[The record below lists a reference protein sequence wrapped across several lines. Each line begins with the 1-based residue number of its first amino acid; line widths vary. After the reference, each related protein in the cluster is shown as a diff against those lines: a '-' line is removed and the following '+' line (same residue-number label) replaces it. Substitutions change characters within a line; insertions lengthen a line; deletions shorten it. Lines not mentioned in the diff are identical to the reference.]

1 VHGLPLIGSGDWNDG
16 MNRVGEEGKG
26 ESVWLGWFLY
36 STLMSFSSL
45 ATNRGQGERA
55 NTWRQRASDIKQSL
69 EREAW
74 DGDWYRR
81 AFYDDGTPLG
91 SVSNTACRIDSIA
104 QSWAVISGA
113 ADRIRASRAMAAVD
127 KYLLQRDQ
135 KLALLF
141 TPPFDNPS
149 RDPGYI
155 KGYPPGMRENGGQYT
170 HAALWAALAFAMLGD
185 GDKAHEV
192 LTMLNPIRHADSPMA
207 IERFKIEPYVVP
219 ADVYSVP
226 PHVGRGGWSWYT
238 GSASWFYR
246 VALERIL
253 GFRRQ
258 GSQLLIDP
266 CIPQTWPGFSMTY
279 RFGTATYEISVEN
292 PLGVCTGVLAV
303 KVDGQTVAGNLK
315 NLVAL
320 TDDGKAHR
328 ILVVLG

>member
-1 VHGLPLIGSGDWNDG
+1 MGTGDWNDG
-16 MNRVGEEGKG
+16 MNQVGAGGKG
-26 ESVWLGWFLY
+26 ESVWLGWFLHVI
-36 STLMSFSSL
+36 LREWAKL
-45 ATNRGQGERA
+45 ADARGEGERA
-55 NTWRQRASDIKQSL
+55 KTWRRHVDVLGESL
-69 EREAW
+69 EEEAW

-81 AFYDDGTPLG
+81 AYFDDGTPLG
-91 SVSNTACRIDSIA
+91 SAVNDVCRVDSIA

-113 ADRIRASRAMAAVD
+113 ADPIRASRAMAAVD

-170 HAALWAALAFAMLGD
+170 HAALWATLAFTMLGD
-185 GDKAHEV
+185 GDKAYDV
-192 LTMLNPIRHADSPMA
+192 LTMLNPIRHADSPTA

-219 ADVYSVP
+219 ADVYSAP

-246 VALERIL
+246 VALEHIL
-253 GFRRQ
+253 GFRRR

-266 CIPQTWPGFSMTY
+266 CVSQAWPGFSISY

-303 KVDGQTVAGNLK
+303 KVDGLTVAGNQK
-315 NLVAL
+315 NLVTL

>member
-1 VHGLPLIGSGDWNDG
+1 
-16 MNRVGEEGKG
+16 
-26 ESVWLGWFLY
+26 
-36 STLMSFSSL
+36 
-45 ATNRGQGERA
+45 
-55 NTWRQRASDIKQSL
+55 
-69 EREAW
+69 
-74 DGDWYRR
+74 
-81 AFYDDGTPLG
+81 
-91 SVSNTACRIDSIA
+91 
-104 QSWAVISGA
+104 
-113 ADRIRASRAMAAVD
+113 
-127 KYLLQRDQ
+127 
-135 KLALLF
+135 
-141 TPPFDNPS
+141 
-149 RDPGYI
+149 
-155 KGYPPGMRENGGQYT
+155 
-170 HAALWAALAFAMLGD
+170 MLGD

-266 CIPQTWPGFSMTY
+266 CIPQTWQGFSITY